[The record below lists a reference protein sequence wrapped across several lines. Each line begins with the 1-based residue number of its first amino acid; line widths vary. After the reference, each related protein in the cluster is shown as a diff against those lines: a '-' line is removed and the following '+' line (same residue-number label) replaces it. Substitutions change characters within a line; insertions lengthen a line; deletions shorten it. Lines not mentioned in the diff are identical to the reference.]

1 MPTTEINIC
10 QMHIEKQKIDEQNLL
25 HYLINPVDELEMLVL
40 VKKFLNSR
48 NKKIS

>member
-1 MPTTEINIC
+1 MNNYYYNT
-10 QMHIEKQKIDEQNLL
+10 QNLL